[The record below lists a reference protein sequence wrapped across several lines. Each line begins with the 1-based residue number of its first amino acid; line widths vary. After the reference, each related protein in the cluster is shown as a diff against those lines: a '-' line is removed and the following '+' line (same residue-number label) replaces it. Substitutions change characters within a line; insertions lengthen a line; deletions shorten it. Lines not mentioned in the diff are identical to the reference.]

1 MIRRLFSAV
10 FITLLLV
17 SACAVPMTPSEVRKA
32 GKSGQSLMTYESIEV
47 NRPVAAVAQT
57 FKEKAAECLSYKIG
71 STKKPVIGF
80 GSSTHYYGVT
90 KPTVKRSGDRVEL
103 YFQVKYENTVGDVP
117 KDGYYDL
124 VADAYPHGKKT
135 RVDIYRR
142 TKAGVLGEAIKGW
155 ASGENLGCPDPS
167 TYL

>member
-1 MIRRLFSAV
+1 MNRSLLLAV
-10 FITLLLV
+10 FLLLLV
-17 SACAVPMTPSEVRKA
+17 SACAIPMTPKEFRNAAKA
-32 GKSGQSLMTYESIEV
+32 GQALSTFESVEV
-47 NRPVAAVAQT
+47 NRPVAEVAAT
-57 FKEKAAECLSYKIG
+57 FKAKAAECLSYKIG
-71 STKKPVIGF
+71 STKKPVIGI

-90 KPTVKRSGDRVEL
+90 KPTVRRSKDKVEL

-142 TKAGVLGEAIKGW
+142 TKAGVLGEAVKGW

>member
-1 MIRRLFSAV
+1 MRRSVLLVIFLV
-10 FITLLLV
+10 LLV
-17 SACAVPMTPSEVRKA
+17 SSCVIPMTPNEFRKA
-32 GKSGQSLMTYESIEV
+32 AKAGEALATFESFEV
-47 NRPVAAVAQT
+47 NRSVDQVAST
-57 FKEKAAECLSYKIG
+57 FKAKAGECLSYKIG
-71 STKKPVIGF
+71 STKKPVIGI

-90 KPTVKRSGDRVEL
+90 KPTVRRSKDKVEL

-124 VADAYPHGKKT
+124 VADAYAKGKKT

-142 TKAGVLGEAIKGW
+142 TKSGVLAEAIKGW
-155 ASGENLGCPDPS
+155 ASGENMGCPDPS